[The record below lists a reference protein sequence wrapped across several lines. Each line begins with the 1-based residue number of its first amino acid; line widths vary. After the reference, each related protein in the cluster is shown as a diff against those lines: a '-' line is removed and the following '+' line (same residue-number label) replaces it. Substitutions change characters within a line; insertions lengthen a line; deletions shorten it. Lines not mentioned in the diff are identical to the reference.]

1 MKPID
6 RPLSVYG
13 ITLANRVVF
22 QPMEGCDGT
31 SSGAPDTLTRRR
43 YLRFAESGAG
53 LLWFEATAV
62 CPEGRANPRQL
73 YLTEE
78 TLPAFSALLK
88 EVRARALARCG
99 FMPVCVL
106 QLTHSGRFSKPQ
118 GTPAPMVAYRNALW
132 ERGKEDQPYVTVSD
146 EYCASLPE
154 KYAAAARLAVQAGFD
169 GVDVK
174 CCHGYLMNEF
184 LSAYTRP
191 GPYGG
196 DLAGRARL
204 WFACIDAVSA
214 AVRGSAFVT
223 VRMNACDCFEYPYG
237 FGVDE
242 KNGIDLSETELLLR
256 DLYKRG
262 IELVDITIG
271 NPYLIP
277 HINRPC
283 RNGPEPGEESFAR
296 ILGVTASLKRE
307 VPELKYVL
315 SGLSYPGDQALQRAN
330 KALEDGCGDLAGFG
344 RMAFAYPG
352 FYRDWLETGTLKKE
366 KCCLACGKCSELMRA
381 GTVAGCPVRDAQTYM
396 PYYKKYVL
404 KK

>member
-118 GTPAPMVAYRNALW
+118 GTPAPMVA
-132 ERGKEDQPYVTVSD
+132 
-146 EYCASLPE
+146 ASPFG
-154 KYAAAARLAVQAGFD
+154 AGSI
-169 GVDVK
+169 K
-174 CCHGYLMNEF
+174 
-184 LSAYTRP
+184 SRRTSS
-191 GPYGG
+191 
-196 DLAGRARL
+196 
-204 WFACIDAVSA
+204 I
-214 AVRGSAFVT
+214 
-223 VRMNACDCFEYPYG
+223 
-237 FGVDE
+237 
-242 KNGIDLSETELLLR
+242 
-256 DLYKRG
+256 
-262 IELVDITIG
+262 
-271 NPYLIP
+271 
-277 HINRPC
+277 
-283 RNGPEPGEESFAR
+283 
-296 ILGVTASLKRE
+296 
-307 VPELKYVL
+307 
-315 SGLSYPGDQALQRAN
+315 
-330 KALEDGCGDLAGFG
+330 
-344 RMAFAYPG
+344 
-352 FYRDWLETGTLKKE
+352 
-366 KCCLACGKCSELMRA
+366 
-381 GTVAGCPVRDAQTYM
+381 
-396 PYYKKYVL
+396 
-404 KK
+404 